1 MHNRIL
7 LTLFCTLGFMAC
19 AQPEPVYDA
28 DIDLTAI
35 PIEIGALDGRFAL
48 KVRTNAIADL
58 SFLGD
63 LESISDT
70 YWIMTRTFDS
80 QTETYTQEMD
90 FCTSV
95 NSEIAG
101 MSTTVLDGTYDRV
114 EDTFSNLIIDHETG
128 AYETQDILQ
137 LYALK
142 GFDDPYT
149 AELPQ
154 NEEELEVFLTKDH
167 IFDMDEDGNIGVTL
181 IAQGALS
188 ANLFSFSR
196 HIRQLKGITLGPD
209 RLVGLMNN
217 DRYSY
222 VVESDNPL
230 MKPGLKP
237 MPQHPD
243 PKENWF
249 EEIRI
254 DEDIDCDNILSLV
267 DNGQFA
273 QVRPF

>member
-1 MHNRIL
+1 M
-7 LTLFCTLGFMAC
+7 
-19 AQPEPVYDA
+19 
-28 DIDLTAI
+28 DLTAI
-35 PIEIGALDGRFAL
+35 PIEVGSLDGRFAL

-63 LESISDT
+63 LESISDS
-70 YWIMTRTFDS
+70 YWIMSRTYDPES
-80 QTETYTQEMD
+80 DTYTQEMD

-101 MSTTVLDGTYDRV
+101 MTTNVLDGTYDRV
-114 EDTFSNLIIDHETG
+114 ENTFSELVIDHSTG
-128 AYETQDILQ
+128 AYETKDILL

-142 GFDDPYT
+142 NLDDPYT
-149 AELPQ
+149 AELP
-154 NEEELEVFLTKDH
+154 NTEEELETFLGKDH
-167 IFDMDEDGNIGVTL
+167 VWDMDEDGNIGITL
-181 IAQGALS
+181 IAEGALS

-209 RLVGLMNN
+209 HLVGLVEN

-222 VVESDNPL
+222 VIESDNPL
-230 MKPGLKP
+230 MLPGLKP

-249 EEIRI
+249 EEVRV
-254 DEDIDCDNILSLV
+254 DDDVTCETILADVEEGLFS
-267 DNGQFA
+267 